1 MRLVTAQSERGV
13 VHVEVHLLQ
22 VLGLVQQLDDLRVEV
37 DEVAVVVLGMLRQQR
52 TSETGT
58 RDIYGVVPAAVI

>member
-1 MRLVTAQSERGV
+1 VRLVTAQSERGV

-58 RDIYGVVPAAVI
+58 RNIYGVVPAAVI

>member
-58 RDIYGVVPAAVI
+58 RNIYGVVPAAVI